1 LAARDAGID
10 FYKFK
15 RPTINSLNKEYSSVI
30 EKPRK
35 LGTMKDEGFT
45 SIRISLETRSL
56 LDKIGRKGD
65 TFDDVVSL
73 LATERLKRN
82 K

>member
-1 LAARDAGID
+1 MFNESFLM
-10 FYKFK
+10 
-15 RPTINSLNKEYSSVI
+15 TQNSSVI
-30 EKPRK
+30 EKPAK
-35 LGTMKDEGFT
+35 LGPMKDEGYT

-65 TFDDVVSL
+65 TFDDVVSA
-73 LATERLKRN
+73 LAREHLKRD